1 MNFVGGEVIFCAY
14 PKLTFQCRA
23 RVNPAVA
30 YTGNMG
36 MDTMD
41 ALRKYGLRGFHY
53 VGWAEKAR
61 MAPDA
66 PYRTR
71 AVTDGFSMLVD
82 TMNMACTTSGE
93 NMA

>member
-30 YTGNMG
+30 YSGNMG

-41 ALRKYGLRGFHY
+41 TLQKYGLHG
-53 VGWAEKAR
+53 VEGVATVSA
-61 MAPDA
+61 
-66 PYRTR
+66 
-71 AVTDGFSMLVD
+71 
-82 TMNMACTTSGE
+82 
-93 NMA
+93 